1 MDPRFNKIFTD
12 PENEVFKVVFYPD
25 RIYHAQYLNATRSP
39 RYRYNV
45 REVRSEVD
53 ITLLKCEVYLD
64 GQFLCNALRIE
75 YRAGRLVELAREKS
89 RFLRDRLIAEI
100 DILPEDGGPAINATV
115 KLHYDEWIAA
125 YQAEIWETLEP
136 PPTGSHDIKVLDMMG
151 KEGSITTVPA
161 LKPVLKDLPSIQ
173 RVEAVLRE
181 NDIDIPFGYK
191 INDPQRDDDYTRT
204 HQEPRTQ
211 EPSSDQNTIEDDKY
225 YLTFQRG
232 WFLQANQI
240 LPVRYRNAMMDGENP
255 DRRDDNITDMRWI
268 VQRELGGTLVYFH
281 QVTLAPGAFE
291 GVHQHIGSE
300 ELYYITEGE
309 GIAYMGDGDDPT
321 NDRFPIVDQHIFG
334 LGVKAVRQ
342 LPVKAGN
349 VIYTKSGGI
358 HGIRNP
364 AGNAQPL
371 KFVAFG
377 YSAS

>member
-1 MDPRFNKIFTD
+1 MDPRFNAIFTT
-12 PENEVFKVVFYPD
+12 PENDIFKVVFYPD

-45 REVRSEVD
+45 LEVRSEVD

-64 GQFLCNALRIE
+64 GKFLCNALRIE
-75 YRAGRLVELAREKS
+75 YRAGRLVELAREEPLPS
-89 RFLRDRLIAEI
+89 RSAHRRHRR
-100 DILPEDGGPAINATV
+100 PARRRGSAVNATV
-115 KLHYDEWIAA
+115 KLHYDEWIDA
-125 YQAEIWETLEP
+125 YQAEIWESLEP

-161 LKPVLKDLPSIQ
+161 LKPVLKDLWSFR
-173 RVEAVLRE
+173 RVEAAFRE
-181 NDIDIPFGYK
+181 NDVDLPFGYK
-191 INDPQRDDDYTRT
+191 INDPATDNDYTRT
-204 HQEPRTQ
+204 HQEPVTQ
-211 EPSSDQNTIEDDKY
+211 DPSSDRNTISDDKY

-232 WFLQANQI
+232 WFLQANDV

-255 DRRDDNITDMRWI
+255 ERRDDNITDMRWI

-291 GVHQHIGSE
+291 GVHQHMGSE

-309 GIAYMGDGDDPT
+309 GIAYMGDGDDPA
-321 NDRFPIVDQHIFG
+321 NERFPVVDQHIFG
-334 LGVKAVRQ
+334 LGVKRVRQ

-364 AGNAQPL
+364 VGNTQAL

>member
-1 MDPRFNKIFTD
+1 MDPRFNSIFTS

-45 REVRSEVD
+45 TEVRSEVD
-53 ITLLKCEVYLD
+53 ITLLKCEVFLD
-64 GQFLCNALRIE
+64 GKYLCNALRIE
-75 YRAGRLVELAREKS
+75 YRAGRLVEQVREKN
-89 RFLRDRLIAEI
+89 RFLRDQLIANI
-100 DILPEDGGPAINATV
+100 DVLPQSTGPPVNATV

-136 PPTGSHDIKVLDMMG
+136 PPTGSHDVKVLDMMG

-161 LKPVLKDLPSIQ
+161 LKPVLKDLWSFQ
-173 RVEAVLRE
+173 KVEASFRE
-181 NDIDIPFGYK
+181 NDVDLPFGYK
-191 INDPQRDDDYTRT
+191 INDPAWDNDYTRT

-211 EPSSDQNTIEDDKY
+211 DPSSDQNTIADDKY

-232 WFLQANQI
+232 WFLQANDI

-255 DRRDDNITDMRWI
+255 ERRDDNITDMRWI
-268 VQRELGGTLVYFH
+268 IQRELGGTLVYFH

-309 GIAYMGDGDDPT
+309 GVAYMGDGDDPT
-321 NDRFPIVDQHIFG
+321 NDRFPAVDQHIFG
-334 LGVKAVRQ
+334 LGVKTVRQ

>member
-1 MDPRFNKIFTD
+1 MDPRFNAIFTS
-12 PENEVFKVVFYPD
+12 PENSVFKVVFYPD

-45 REVRSEVD
+45 VEVRSEVD
-53 ITLLKCEVYLD
+53 ITLLKCEVFLD
-64 GQFLCNALRIE
+64 GRFLCNALRIE
-75 YRAGRLVELAREKS
+75 YRAGRLVEQAREKN
-89 RFLRDRLIAEI
+89 RFLRDQLIAEI
-100 DILPEDGGPAINATV
+100 DVLPEGGGAAVAATV
-115 KLHYDEWIAA
+115 KLHYDEWIDA

-136 PPTGSHDIKVLDMMG
+136 PRTGSHDIKVLDMMG

-161 LKPVLKDLPSIQ
+161 LKPVLRHLRAIQ
-173 RVEAVLRE
+173 RVEVAFRE
-181 NDIDIPFGYK
+181 NDVDIPFGYR
-191 INDPQRDDDYTRT
+191 INDPAADNDYTRT

-211 EPSSDQNTIEDDKY
+211 DPSSDRNTIADDKY
-225 YLTFQRG
+225 FLTFRRG
-232 WFLQANQI
+232 WFLQANDI
-240 LPVRYRNAMMDGENP
+240 SPVRYRNAIMDGENP
-255 DRRDDNITDMRWI
+255 ERRDDNITAMRWI
-268 VQRELGGTLVYFH
+268 IQRELGGTLVYFH
-281 QVTLAPGAFE
+281 QVELAPGAFE

-300 ELYYITEGE
+300 ELYYITQGE
-309 GIAYMGDGDDPT
+309 GVAYMGDGDDPN
-321 NDRFPIVDQHIFG
+321 NDRFPAVDKHIFG
-334 LGVKAVRQ
+334 LGVKQVRQ

>member
-1 MDPRFNKIFTD
+1 MDPRFDSIFTS
-12 PENEVFKVVFYPD
+12 PENEIFKIVFYPD

-45 REVRSEVD
+45 AEVRSEVD

-64 GQFLCNALRIE
+64 GRFLCNALRIE
-75 YRAGRLVELAREKS
+75 YRAGRLVEQVRENS
-89 RFLRDRLIAEI
+89 RFLRDQLIADI
-100 DILPEDGGPAINATV
+100 DILPNDGGPAVNASL
-115 KLHYDEWIAA
+115 KLHFDEWIDAF
-125 YQAEIWETLEP
+125 QAEIWETLEP

-151 KEGSITTVPA
+151 KEGSITSIPA
-161 LKPVLKDLPSIQ
+161 LKPLLHDLSSFD
-173 RVEAVLRE
+173 RVEAGFRE
-181 NDIDIPFGYK
+181 NDIDLPFGYK
-191 INDPQRDDDYTRT
+191 INKPAQDNDYTRT
-204 HQEPRTQ
+204 HQEPVTQ
-211 EPSSDQNTIEDDKY
+211 EPSSDRNTIQDDKY

-232 WFLQANQI
+232 WFLDANTF

-268 VQRELGGTLVYFH
+268 IQRELGGTLVYFH
-281 QVTLAPGAFE
+281 HVTLAPGAFE
-291 GVHQHIGSE
+291 GIHQHVGSE

-321 NDRFPIVDQHIFG
+321 NNRFPSVDGHIFG
-334 LGVKAVRQ
+334 LGVKTVRQ

-364 AGNAQPL
+364 AGNTKPL

>member
-1 MDPRFNKIFTD
+1 MDPRFDAIFTK
-12 PENEVFKVVFYPD
+12 PENSVFKVVFYPD
-25 RIYHAQYLNATRSP
+25 RIYHAEYLNATRSP

-45 REVRSEVD
+45 LEVRSEVD

-64 GQFLCNALRIE
+64 GRFLCNALRIE
-75 YRAGRLVELAREKS
+75 YRAGRLVEQARVRN
-89 RFLRDRLIAEI
+89 RFLRDQLQADI
-100 DILPEDGGPAINATV
+100 DVLPLGAGPAVSATV

-125 YQAEIWETLEP
+125 YQTEIWETLEP

-151 KEGSITTVPA
+151 KDGSITTVPA
-161 LKPVLKDLPSIQ
+161 LKPVLKDLWSFT
-173 RVEAVLRE
+173 RVEAAFRE

-191 INDPQRDDDYTRT
+191 INEPASDDDYTRT

-211 EPSSDQNTIEDDKY
+211 EPSSDQNTIKDEKY
-225 YLTFQRG
+225 FLTFQRG
-232 WFLQANQI
+232 WFLQGNDF

-255 DRRDDNITDMRWI
+255 ERRDDNITEMRWI
-268 VQRELGGTLVYFH
+268 LQRELGGTLVYFH
-281 QVTLAPGAFE
+281 HVTLAPGVFE

-309 GIAYMGDGDDPT
+309 GVAYMGEGDDPA
-321 NDRFPIVDQHIFG
+321 NDHFNTVEQHIFG
-334 LGVKAVRQ
+334 LGVKKVRE

>member
-1 MDPRFNKIFTD
+1 MDPRFNAVFTS
-12 PENEVFKVVFYPD
+12 PENSIFKVVFYPD

-45 REVRSEVD
+45 LEVRSEVD

-64 GQFLCNALRIE
+64 GKFLCNALRIE
-75 YRAGRLVELAREKS
+75 YRAGRLVEQAREKN
-89 RFLRDRLIAEI
+89 RFLRNELLADI
-100 DILPEDGGPAINATV
+100 DILPDAPGPAVNATV
-115 KLHYDEWIAA
+115 KLHYDEWIGA
-125 YQAEIWETLEP
+125 YQAEIWETLEA

-151 KEGSITTVPA
+151 KEGSITVVTAINP
-161 LKPVLKDLPSIQ
+161 LLKDLRSFS
-173 RVEAVLRE
+173 RVEAAFRE
-181 NDIDIPFGYK
+181 NDVDLPFGYK
-191 INDPQRDDDYTRT
+191 IDEPATDNDYTRT

-211 EPSSDQNTIEDDKY
+211 EPSSDQNTVADDKY

-232 WFLQANQI
+232 WFLQANDI

-255 DRRDDNITDMRWI
+255 ERRDDNITDMRWI

-300 ELYYITEGE
+300 ELYYIIEGE
-309 GIAYMGDGDDPT
+309 GIAYMGDGDDP
-321 NDRFPIVDQHIFG
+321 NNNNYPAVDQNIFG
-334 LGVKAVRQ
+334 LGVKTVRQ
-342 LPVKAGN
+342 LPVTAGN

-364 AGNAQPL
+364 AGNATPL